1 LSAENV
7 NRIRAKELVSLF
19 PGVHLRQHQ
28 RLLNASFN
36 TTRYHAYNLE
46 RDGEVVCSRVGGY
59 SRLFPAGFDGG
70 ARGLYSVLH
79 NKSTRHVLRTLVS
92 GGRLTNGEISAA
104 TGLPKSTVSE
114 HTELLCQ
121 TELAAKSVTLDG
133 VVYEIHDRARVGEAL
148 AMFERNLMTVAAD
161 SFVDLWDF

>member
-1 LSAENV
+1 
-7 NRIRAKELVSLF
+7 
-19 PGVHLRQHQ
+19 
-28 RLLNASFN
+28 
-36 TTRYHAYNLE
+36 
-46 RDGEVVCSRVGGY
+46 
-59 SRLFPAGFDGG
+59 
-70 ARGLYSVLH
+70 
-79 NKSTRHVLRTLVS
+79 
-92 GGRLTNGEISAA
+92 
-104 TGLPKSTVSE
+104 VSE